1 MRDGHITED
10 LNEQL
15 FTNEPSNKE
24 FQISD
29 CLVHSL
35 SSLLYSYHGYEHW
48 WKVWRMAVVEVDWT
62 QESKLFNKRQTLD
75 GIQLKQA
82 MGRDSA
88 GQENN
93 FHGSL

>member
-29 CLVHSL
+29 WFIASL
-35 SSLLYSYHGYEHW
+35 RSCTPTTVMSTDEKCGEW
-48 WKVWRMAVVEVDWT
+48 
-62 QESKLFNKRQTLD
+62 Q
-75 GIQLKQA
+75 
-82 MGRDSA
+82 
-88 GQENN
+88 
-93 FHGSL
+93 